1 MHNFDSENFYAFVI
15 PNSNNHGA
23 QNFFRRLYKY
33 FDSKNKLLII
43 ENDETFL
50 KNFIKLSKISKKE
63 NLKLITTVNSNKLGL
78 FFKILHPNVDL
89 ISRLGNTVSQEI
101 MKFTPKFFFHKFF
114 YFLLIIFSKKI
125 IFQSAVMLDDFVSF
139 FNFTKNSDK
148 FCIIHNGIE
157 MNSHPSS
164 YNLNKFNVSKTHFLL
179 VGSFKYQKG
188 YDVFFNSLELLTKDL
203 LKSSHF
209 HICGDGDL
217 LESYKQ
223 LVVNSIY
230 KESISFYGAV
240 DPTPFYKKCDVY
252 ILPSR
257 FEGFSNSLIE
267 ALSFGL
273 PAILADC
280 PSANKDVVK
289 DSLNGVFFVN
299 EDQHDLSKKIVYM
312 KKNFLKFDKAAI
324 QEDVVKRFS
333 IRKIALIYKK
343 LFE

>member
-125 IFQSAVMLDDFVSF
+125 QTIS
-139 FNFTKNSDK
+139 K
-148 FCIIHNGIE
+148 IIIIN
-157 MNSHPSS
+157 N
-164 YNLNKFNVSKTHFLL
+164 
-179 VGSFKYQKG
+179 
-188 YDVFFNSLELLTKDL
+188 
-203 LKSSHF
+203 
-209 HICGDGDL
+209 
-217 LESYKQ
+217 
-223 LVVNSIY
+223 
-230 KESISFYGAV
+230 
-240 DPTPFYKKCDVY
+240 
-252 ILPSR
+252 
-257 FEGFSNSLIE
+257 
-267 ALSFGL
+267 
-273 PAILADC
+273 
-280 PSANKDVVK
+280 
-289 DSLNGVFFVN
+289 
-299 EDQHDLSKKIVYM
+299 
-312 KKNFLKFDKAAI
+312 
-324 QEDVVKRFS
+324 
-333 IRKIALIYKK
+333 
-343 LFE
+343 